1 MSLGADAGAGECAA
15 DRGVGRGDVRVGAVV
30 DVEQRAL
37 RAFEQ
42 DVAAVLA
49 HVVQD
54 GGDVVD
60 HRADVFA
67 PGERFVEH
75 GLVVD
80 RLRPSAT
87 G

>member
-1 MSLGADAGAGECAA
+1 VIDI
-15 DRGVGRGDVRVGAVV
+15 
-30 DVEQRAL
+30 EQRAL

-42 DVAAVLA
+42 DVAAFLA

-67 PGERFVEH
+67 PGERVVEH
-75 GLVVD
+75 GSGN
-80 RLRPSAT
+80 RPARPSAT